1 MESGGGDVVSRPQR
15 IKDAKDLF
23 CVDAYN
29 DLSLLEVMEAADKFL
44 VNESSL
50 DQEDQQSNTFG
61 DYFLDQA
68 SCTYPFQLETRDRDL
83 KLIEQ
88 IGYKS
93 EDDLTGVENVTLK
106 RIKLERRV
114 QSQETQFSKS
124 HDQASAVKSSDFE
137 PIPFTSTSALVLD
150 VPLYHQYLSDT
161 QTAWNAPAATF
172 DNVENED
179 DCSVDTWFEDKNEI
193 KASKPPAE
201 TQESQQRRFH
211 PHQSSQWAVMYGDLC
226 DYRERYGNC
235 LVPHNFQENLS
246 LAHWVKRQRYQY
258 KLMISGKE
266 STMSKERA
274 EMLEKLGFVW
284 DTQGASWYE
293 RLKELKE
300 FKLAKGHCNV
310 PSNFR
315 QNVRLATW
323 VKCQRRQY
331 KRMKEGKSNNI
342 TKERIE
348 ELEKI
353 GFEWCLL
360 APK

>member
-1 MESGGGDVVSRPQR
+1 
-15 IKDAKDLF
+15 
-23 CVDAYN
+23 
-29 DLSLLEVMEAADKFL
+29 
-44 VNESSL
+44 
-50 DQEDQQSNTFG
+50 
-61 DYFLDQA
+61 
-68 SCTYPFQLETRDRDL
+68 
-83 KLIEQ
+83 
-88 IGYKS
+88 
-93 EDDLTGVENVTLK
+93 
-106 RIKLERRV
+106 
-114 QSQETQFSKS
+114 
-124 HDQASAVKSSDFE
+124 
-137 PIPFTSTSALVLD
+137 
-150 VPLYHQYLSDT
+150 
-161 QTAWNAPAATF
+161 
-172 DNVENED
+172 
-179 DCSVDTWFEDKNEI
+179 
-193 KASKPPAE
+193 
-201 TQESQQRRFH
+201 
-211 PHQSSQWAVMYGDLC
+211 MYGDLC

-360 APK
+360 APKLRSHDPAGP